1 MSIRL
6 GFGLTNYPFDGPR
19 SYFRW
24 AEYLEES
31 GVDSMWQSD
40 RLVSTDSYLES
51 VSALA
56 TLAGCT
62 EKIKFGMNAIVIPL
76 RDPLVLAKECATIDY
91 LSGGRL
97 LPMFG
102 VGYPN
107 AAEWSAM
114 GVSPAHRG
122 SVANEM
128 FELMARLWAEE
139 SVDYNGQYFQYKNA
153 SISPRPV
160 QQPLP
165 LWIGGSSKAAAKR
178 TARLGSG
185 WIGGAATPA
194 DVAKTIA
201 MIKAELAVLGREIDE
216 DHYGA
221 SIAFRIGST
230 DDDAVKNSPLL
241 KRAGI
246 GDEIDLNP
254 LFCVG
259 DTANLTQR
267 QRDYVDAGASKFVLF
282 PVAAGDVDTFDQ
294 TRRVS
299 EEVKPVIENFVQ
311 VREQQ

>member
-6 GFGLTNYPFDGPR
+6 GFGLANYPFESPR

-51 VSALA
+51 ISALA

-62 EKIKFGMNAIVIPL
+62 EKIKFGMNAIVAPL
-76 RDPLVLAKECATIDY
+76 RDPLVLAKECATVDY
-91 LSGGRL
+91 LSNGRL

-114 GVSPAHRG
+114 GKSPGHRG
-122 SVANEM
+122 SIANEM
-128 FELMARLWAEE
+128 FELMGRLWTEE
-139 SVDYNGQYFQYKNA
+139 SVDFEGKYFQYKNA
-153 SISPRPV
+153 SIAPRPI
-160 QQPLP
+160 QQPIP

-194 DVAKTIA
+194 DVGNTIS
-201 MIKAELAVLGREIDE
+201 MIKAELKVVGRTIDE

-221 SIAFRIGST
+221 SIAFRIGSP
-230 DDDAVKNSPLL
+230 DDEAVKNSPFL

-254 LFCVG
+254 LFCIG
-259 DTANLTQR
+259 DAAKLTQR
-267 QRDYVDAGASKFVLF
+267 LRDYVGAGASKFVLF
-282 PVAAGDVDTFDQ
+282 PVTAGDADTFEQ
-294 TRRVS
+294 TRRAI
-299 EEVKPVIENFVQ
+299 EEVKPLIED
-311 VREQQ
+311 

>member
-1 MSIRL
+1 MSVRL
-6 GFGLTNYPFDGPR
+6 GFGLANYPFDGPR

-51 VSALA
+51 MSALA

-62 EKIKFGMNAIVIPL
+62 EKLKFGMNAIVIPL
-76 RDPLVLAKECATIDY
+76 RDPLVLAKECATVDY
-91 LSGGRL
+91 LSNGRL

-107 AAEWSAM
+107 AAEWAAM
-114 GVSPAHRG
+114 GKSPDHRG
-122 SVANEM
+122 SIANEM
-128 FELMARLWAEE
+128 FDLMGRLWAEE
-139 SVDYNGQYFQYKNA
+139 SVDFDGKYFQYKNA
-153 SISPRPV
+153 SIAPRPI
-160 QQPLP
+160 QQPIP

-194 DVAKTIA
+194 DVAKSIA
-201 MIKAELAVLGREIDE
+201 MIKDELRVVGRSIDE

-221 SIAFRIGST
+221 SIAFRIGTT
-230 DDDAVKNSPLL
+230 DDGAVKNSPFL

-254 LFCVG
+254 LFCIG
-259 DTANLTQR
+259 DTAKLVQR
-267 QRDYVDAGASKFVLF
+267 LRDYVAAGASKFVLF
-282 PVAAGDVDTFDQ
+282 PVTEGDADTFDQ
-294 TRRVS
+294 TRRVI
-299 EEVKPVIENFVQ
+299 EEVKPLIED
-311 VREQQ
+311 

>member
-1 MSIRL
+1 MSVRL
-6 GFGLTNYPFDGPR
+6 GFGLTNYPFDSPR

-51 VSALA
+51 LTALA
-56 TLAGCT
+56 TLASCT
-62 EKIKFGMNAIVIPL
+62 EKIKFGMNAIVVPL
-76 RDPLVLAKECATIDY
+76 RDPLILAKQCATVDY
-91 LSGGRL
+91 LSNGRL

-107 AAEWSAM
+107 AAEWSAI
-114 GVSPAHRG
+114 GKSPDHRG
-122 SVANEM
+122 SIANEM
-128 FELMARLWAEE
+128 FQLMERLWTEE
-139 SVDYNGQYFQYKNA
+139 SVDFDGKYFQYKNA
-153 SISPRPV
+153 SIAPRPV
-160 QQPLP
+160 QQPIP

-185 WIGGAATPA
+185 WIGGAASPA
-194 DVAKTIA
+194 DVANSIA
-201 MIKAELAVLGREIDE
+201 MIKEELVNVGRTIDE

-241 KRAGI
+241 QRTGI

-254 LFCVG
+254 LFCIG
-259 DTANLTQR
+259 DSAKLVQR
-267 QRDYVDAGASKFVLF
+267 LREYVAVGASKFVLF
-282 PVAAGDVDTFDQ
+282 PVSSGDADTFDQ
-294 TRRVS
+294 TRRVI
-299 EEVKPVIENFVQ
+299 EEVKPLLED
-311 VREQQ
+311 

>member
-1 MSIRL
+1 MSVRL
-6 GFGLTNYPFDGPR
+6 GFGLTNYPFDSPR

-51 VSALA
+51 LTALA
-56 TLAGCT
+56 TLASCT
-62 EKIKFGMNAIVIPL
+62 EKIKFGMNAIVVPL
-76 RDPLVLAKECATIDY
+76 RDPLILAKQCATVDY
-91 LSGGRL
+91 LSNGRL

-107 AAEWSAM
+107 AAEWSAI
-114 GVSPAHRG
+114 GKSPDHRG
-122 SVANEM
+122 SIANEI
-128 FELMARLWAEE
+128 FQLMERLWTEE
-139 SVDYNGQYFQYKNA
+139 SVDFDGKYFQYKNA
-153 SISPRPV
+153 SIAPRPV
-160 QQPLP
+160 QQPIP

-185 WIGGAATPA
+185 WIGGAASPA
-194 DVAKTIA
+194 DVANSIA
-201 MIKAELAVLGREIDE
+201 MIKEELVNVGRTIDE

-241 KRAGI
+241 QRTGI

-254 LFCVG
+254 LFCIGNSAKLV
-259 DTANLTQR
+259 QR
-267 QRDYVDAGASKFVLF
+267 LREYVAVGASKFVLF
-282 PVAAGDVDTFDQ
+282 PVSSGDADTFDQ
-294 TRRVS
+294 TRRVI
-299 EEVKPVIENFVQ
+299 EEVKPLLED
-311 VREQQ
+311 